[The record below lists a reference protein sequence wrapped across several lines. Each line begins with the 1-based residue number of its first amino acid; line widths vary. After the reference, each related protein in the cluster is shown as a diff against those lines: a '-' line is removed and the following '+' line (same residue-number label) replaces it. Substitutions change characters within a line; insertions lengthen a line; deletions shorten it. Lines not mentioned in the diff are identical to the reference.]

1 MPLNWHTLKFD
12 EQFFQSVLSAAF
24 TIQEHNDRGKLA
36 GQTPAR
42 QTQADPK
49 ALPETGADRLCEH
62 CGAVMP
68 ADALRCGSCGPEE
81 FCPGERMQPNWA
93 SMWLMNQEPSLSPQG
108 SPELREGPP
117 TGVPPLDFEHA
128 TLAQA
133 PDASADPSF
142 LFLPAA
148 RAAAK

>member
-49 ALPETGADRLCEH
+49 ALPETGADRLSEH
-62 CGAVMP
+62 SGAVMP
-68 ADALRCGSCGPEE
+68 ADALRCGGCGTAER
-81 FCPGERMQPNWA
+81 CPTALIHPN
-93 SMWLMNQEPSLSPQG
+93 NPSLPPIHPHPTMFPQ
-108 SPELREGPP
+108 R
-117 TGVPPLDFEHA
+117 
-128 TLAQA
+128 
-133 PDASADPSF
+133 
-142 LFLPAA
+142 
-148 RAAAK
+148 